1 MGTDQLRA
9 ESLNEFIQ
17 ENPVSRPE
25 ISRRSLFGAS
35 ALGVASAA
43 AAALADPGQAA
54 AQAAGVKKAD
64 LPDLTIKEVKVYVA
78 NLGNVRRLNSSE
90 TGEIVSIVTNSG
102 VEGNMTIG
110 NRGNPPGFLEYAKG
124 RVLGKSALD
133 VASIT
138 PVPNTKRFSAY
149 GALSTGRGG
158 FGGPPPGGAG
168 RAGGGRGG
176 AAGAAGAA
184 GGPPSGIATPAATAP
199 AGGRGGRGGGG
210 GGMGGGGDVYQHDAI
225 IDVCLWD
232 ILGKAVNRPIYKLL
246 GGTKTR
252 VMAYASSQHLPYV
265 EDFAPDVLKARAAGI
280 RGYKI
285 HPGGGQS
292 ANAQPRASYI
302 GHMEEIRQVR
312 KAVGDDY
319 PLMFDPVQ
327 GYNVYSALKVGR
339 LLEDEG
345 YIAFEDPI
353 PTTDIEGLIVL
364 ARALD
369 VPLNIGEF
377 IMNMNGFADYI
388 KRDALDIVRF
398 IADNIGGITGGV
410 RVCQLAAAFGM
421 ECQPHN
427 WGNVMDLAVHFQLEL
442 AADNNY
448 WFEMPW
454 PMEYA
459 DRVYHKDKFRVDQ
472 DGYIHAPTE
481 PGLGYPIDR
490 DALDKIMVRVDK

>member
-1 MGTDQLRA
+1 M
-9 ESLNEFIQ
+9 
-17 ENPVSRPE
+17 SRPE
-25 ISRRSLFGAS
+25 LSRRSLFGAS
-35 ALGVASAA
+35 AFGAASAV
-43 AAALADPGQAA
+43 AALADPGQAA
-54 AQAAGVKKAD
+54 AQAVGVKKAD
-64 LPDLTIKEVKVYVA
+64 LPDLTVKEVKVYVA
-78 NLGNVRRLNSSE
+78 NIGNVRRLNSSE

-102 VEGNMTIG
+102 IEGNMTIG

-133 VASIT
+133 VTSIT
-138 PVPNTKRFSAY
+138 PVPNTRRFSAY
-149 GALSTGRGG
+149 GSLDSGRV
-158 FGGPPPGGAG
+158 
-168 RAGGGRGG
+168 GGGRG
-176 AAGAAGAA
+176 AAGAV
-184 GGPPSGIATPAATAP
+184 PGIATPAATAP
-199 AGGRGGRGGGG
+199 AGGRGGSGG
-210 GGMGGGGDVYQHDAI
+210 VYQHDAI

-232 ILGKAVNRPIYKLL
+232 ILGKAVNRPIYQLL

-252 VMAYASSQHLPYV
+252 VMAYASSQHLPFV
-265 EDFAPDVLKARAAGI
+265 EDFGPDVLKAQAAGI

-292 ANAQPRASYI
+292 ANARARASYV

-312 KAVGDDY
+312 KAAGDDY

-327 GYNVYSALKVGR
+327 GYNVYSALRVGR
-339 LLEDEG
+339 LLEDQG

-364 ARALD
+364 ARSLD
-369 VPLNIGEF
+369 VPINIGEF
-377 IMNMNGFADYI
+377 IMDINGFADYI

-398 IADNIGGITGGV
+398 IADNIGGITGGL

-421 ECQPHN
+421 EVQPHN

-442 AADNNY
+442 AAKNSN

-454 PMEYA
+454 PMEYS
-459 DRVYHKDKFRVDQ
+459 DRVYHKDKFRIDQ
-472 DGYIHAPTE
+472 DGYVHAPTE

-490 DALDKIMVRVDK
+490 DALDKIMIRVDK

>member
-1 MGTDQLRA
+1 MSKRELT
-9 ESLNEFIQ
+9 
-17 ENPVSRPE
+17 
-25 ISRRSLFGAS
+25 RRSLFGAS
-35 ALGVASAA
+35 AFAASAA

-54 AQAAGVKKAD
+54 AQAVGVKKAD
-64 LPDLTIKEVKVYVA
+64 LPDLTIKEVKIYVA

-90 TGEIVSIVTNSG
+90 TGEIISIVTNSG
-102 VEGNMTIG
+102 IEGNMTIG
-110 NRGNPPGFLEYAKG
+110 NRGNPPGFLEYAKR

-133 VASIT
+133 VTTIT

-149 GALSTGRGG
+149 GALESGRGG
-158 FGGPPPGGAG
+158 FAAPPPG
-168 RAGGGRGG
+168 GGGRGG
-176 AAGAAGAA
+176 QGGGRGAA
-184 GGPPSGIATPAATAP
+184 GGVSGMATPAATAP
-199 AGGRGGRGGGG
+199 VGGSAGGGG
-210 GGMGGGGDVYQHDAI
+210 GEAMGRGSADVYQHDAE

-265 EDFAPDVLKARAAGI
+265 EDFGPDVLKAKAAGI

-292 ANAQPRASYI
+292 ANAKPRASYV

-312 KAVGDDY
+312 KAAGDDY

-339 LLEDEG
+339 LLEDQG
-345 YIAFEDPI
+345 YIAFEDPL

-364 ARALD
+364 AKALD

-377 IMNMNGFADYI
+377 IMNINGFADYI

-398 IADNIGGITGGV
+398 IADNIGGITGGL

-421 ECQPHN
+421 EVQPHN

-442 AADNNY
+442 ASNNSN

-454 PMEYA
+454 PMEYS
-459 DRVYHKDKFRVDQ
+459 DRAYHKDKFRIDQ
-472 DGYIHAPTE
+472 EGYVVAPTE
-481 PGLGYPIDR
+481 PGLGYPLDR
-490 DALDKIMVRVDK
+490 DALDKMMVRIDR

>member
-1 MGTDQLRA
+1 M
-9 ESLNEFIQ
+9 
-17 ENPVSRPE
+17 SRPE
-25 ISRRSLFGAS
+25 LSRRSLFGAS

-54 AQAAGVKKAD
+54 AQAVGVKKAD

-102 VEGNMTIG
+102 IEGNMTIG
-110 NRGNPPGFLEYAKG
+110 NRGNPPGFLEYAKA

-176 AAGAAGAA
+176 AAGAA
-184 GGPPSGIATPAATAP
+184 PGIATPAATVP

-210 GGMGGGGDVYQHDAI
+210 GGMGGGGGVYQHDAI

-232 ILGKAVNRPIYKLL
+232 ILGKAVDRPIYKLL
-246 GGTKTR
+246 GGTKSR

-339 LLEDEG
+339 LLEDQG

-459 DRVYHKDKFRVDQ
+459 DRAYHKDKFRVDQ
-472 DGYIHAPTE
+472 EGYIHAPTE

-490 DALDKIMVRVDK
+490 DALDKMMIRVDK

>member
-1 MGTDQLRA
+1 
-9 ESLNEFIQ
+9 
-17 ENPVSRPE
+17 VSRPE
-25 ISRRSLFGAS
+25 LSRRSLFGAS

-54 AQAAGVKKAD
+54 AQAVGVKKAD

-102 VEGNMTIG
+102 IEGNMTIG
-110 NRGNPPGFLEYAKG
+110 NRGNPPGFLEYAKA

-176 AAGAAGAA
+176 AAGAA
-184 GGPPSGIATPAATAP
+184 PGIATPAATVP

-210 GGMGGGGDVYQHDAI
+210 GGMGGGGGVYQHDAI

-232 ILGKAVNRPIYKLL
+232 ILGKAVDRPIYKLL

-327 GYNVYSALKVGR
+327 GYNVYSALRVGR
-339 LLEDEG
+339 LLEDQG

-459 DRVYHKDKFRVDQ
+459 DRAYHKDKFRVDQ
-472 DGYIHAPTE
+472 EGYIHAPTE

-490 DALDKIMVRVDK
+490 DALDKMMIRVDK

>member
-1 MGTDQLRA
+1 M
-9 ESLNEFIQ
+9 
-17 ENPVSRPE
+17 SRPE

-54 AQAAGVKKAD
+54 AQAVGVKKAD

-102 VEGNMTIG
+102 IEGNMTIG
-110 NRGNPPGFLEYAKG
+110 NRGNPPGFLEYAKA

-138 PVPNTKRFSAY
+138 PVPNTMRFSAY

-158 FGGPPPGGAG
+158 FGGPPPGGGG
-168 RAGGGRGG
+168 RGGGGRGG
-176 AAGAAGAA
+176 AAGAARGAGA
-184 GGPPSGIATPAATAP
+184 PSGMATPAATAP
-199 AGGRGGRGGGG
+199 LGGRAGGGGG
-210 GGMGGGGDVYQHDAI
+210 GGMGRGPADVYQHDAI

-232 ILGKAVNRPIYKLL
+232 ILGKAGEPAHLQAPGRHQDARDGLRQLAAPALCRGFRPRRSEGES
-246 GGTKTR
+246 GG
-252 VMAYASSQHLPYV
+252 YP
-265 EDFAPDVLKARAAGI
+265 
-280 RGYKI
+280 GYKI

-459 DRVYHKDKFRVDQ
+459 DRAYHKDKFRVDQ

-490 DALDKIMVRVDK
+490 DALDKMMIRIDR

>member
-1 MGTDQLRA
+1 MANLA
-9 ESLNEFIQ
+9 L
-17 ENPVSRPE
+17 
-25 ISRRSLFGAS
+25 SRRNLFGAS
-35 ALGVASAA
+35 ALGTAA
-43 AAALADPGQAA
+43 LAALADPGQAA
-54 AQAAGVKKAD
+54 AQAVGVKKSD

-78 NLGNVRRLNSSE
+78 NLGNVRRLNGTE
-90 TGEIVSIVTNSG
+90 TGEIVSLVTNSG
-102 VEGNMTIG
+102 IEGNMTIG
-110 NRGNPPGFLEYAKG
+110 NRGNPPGFLAYAKG

-133 VASIT
+133 VTSIT
-138 PVPNTKRFSAY
+138 RVPDTMRFSAY
-149 GALSTGRGG
+149 GSLDTGRG
-158 FGGPPPGGAG
+158 FGGGA
-168 RAGGGRGG
+168 RP
-176 AAGAAGAA
+176 AGA
-184 GGPPSGIATPAATAP
+184 PPLNTPAATLP
-199 AGGRGGRGGGG
+199 AGSRPSGITGQVGGGG
-210 GGMGGGGDVYQHDAI
+210 TDFMHDSI

-232 ILGKAVNRPIYKLL
+232 ILGKSVNRPIYQLL

-252 VMAYASSQHLPYV
+252 VMAYASSQHLPTV
-265 EDFAPDVLKARAAGI
+265 EEFAPDALKAKEAGI

-292 ANAQPRASYI
+292 KNAPPRASYV
-302 GHMEEIRQVR
+302 GHMEEIRTVR

-339 LLEDEG
+339 LLEDLG

-353 PTTDIEGLIVL
+353 PTADIEGLIVL

-377 IMNMNGFADYI
+377 IMNINGFADYI

-398 IADNIGGITGGV
+398 IADNIGGITGGL
-410 RVCQLAAAFGM
+410 RVCQLADAFNM
-421 ECQPHN
+421 EVQPHN

-442 AADNNY
+442 ASNNSN

-454 PMEYA
+454 PPEYA
-459 DRVYHKDKFRVDQ
+459 DRVYHKDKFRIDKE
-472 DGYIHAPTE
+472 GYINAPTE

-490 DALDKIMVRVDK
+490 DALDKIMIRIDR

>member
-1 MGTDQLRA
+1 
-9 ESLNEFIQ
+9 
-17 ENPVSRPE
+17 VSKRE
-25 ISRRSLFGAS
+25 LSRRNLFGAS
-35 ALGVASAA
+35 AFAASAA

-54 AQAAGVKKAD
+54 AQAVGAKKAD

-78 NLGNVRRLNSSE
+78 NIGNVRRLNSSE

-102 VEGNMTIG
+102 IEGNMTIG
-110 NRGNPPGFLEYAKG
+110 NRGNPPGFLEYAKR

-133 VASIT
+133 VTSIT
-138 PVPNTKRFSAY
+138 RVPNTKRFSAY
-149 GALSTGRGG
+149 GALESGRGG
-158 FGGPPPGGAG
+158 FAGPPPGGGG
-168 RAGGGRGG
+168 RAGGGRGAEG
-176 AAGAAGAA
+176 AV
-184 GGPPSGIATPAATAP
+184 PAATAP
-199 AGGRGGRGGGG
+199 AGGRGG
-210 GGMGGGGDVYQHDAI
+210 MGGQTGVIQHDSI

-232 ILGKAVNRPIYKLL
+232 ILGKSVNRPMYQLL

-252 VMAYASSQHLPYV
+252 VMAYASSQHLPFV
-265 EDFAPDVLKARAAGI
+265 EDFAPDVLKAKAAGI
-280 RGYKI
+280 RAYKI

-292 ANAQPRASYI
+292 ANARPRASYV

-327 GYNVYSALKVGR
+327 GYNIYSALKVGR
-339 LLEDEG
+339 LLEDQG

-377 IMNMNGFADYI
+377 IMSINGFADYI

-398 IADNIGGITGGV
+398 IADNIGGITGGM

-442 AADNNY
+442 ASDNSN

-454 PMEYA
+454 PMEYS
-459 DRVYHKDKFRVDQ
+459 DRVYHKDKFRIDQ
-472 DGYIHAPTE
+472 DGYVHAPTE

-490 DALDKIMVRVDK
+490 DALDKIMVRVDR

>member
-1 MGTDQLRA
+1 M
-9 ESLNEFIQ
+9 
-17 ENPVSRPE
+17 SRPE
-25 ISRRSLFGAS
+25 LSRRSLFGAS

-54 AQAAGVKKAD
+54 AQAVGVKKAD

-102 VEGNMTIG
+102 IEGNMTIG
-110 NRGNPPGFLEYAKG
+110 NRGNPPGFLEYAKA

-176 AAGAAGAA
+176 AAGAA
-184 GGPPSGIATPAATAP
+184 PGIATPAATVP

-210 GGMGGGGDVYQHDAI
+210 GGMGGGGGVYQHDAI

-232 ILGKAVNRPIYKLL
+232 ILGKAVDRPIYKLL

-327 GYNVYSALKVGR
+327 GYNVYSALRVGR
-339 LLEDEG
+339 LLEDQG

-459 DRVYHKDKFRVDQ
+459 DRAYHKDKFRVDQ
-472 DGYIHAPTE
+472 EGYIHAPTE

-490 DALDKIMVRVDK
+490 DALDKMMIRVDK

>member
-1 MGTDQLRA
+1 
-9 ESLNEFIQ
+9 
-17 ENPVSRPE
+17 VSRPE
-25 ISRRSLFGAS
+25 LSRRSLFGAS

-54 AQAAGVKKAD
+54 AQAVGVKKAD

-90 TGEIVSIVTNSG
+90 TGEIISLVTNSG
-102 VEGNMTIG
+102 IEGNMSIG
-110 NRGNPPGFLEYAKG
+110 NRGNPPGFLEYAKA

-133 VASIT
+133 VTSIT

-149 GALSTGRGG
+149 GALESGRGG
-158 FGGPPPGGAG
+158 FAGPPPGGGG

-176 AAGAAGAA
+176 AGAISA
-184 GGPPSGIATPAATAP
+184 IATPAATTP
-199 AGGRGGRGGGG
+199 AGGRAGGGG
-210 GGMGGGGDVYQHDAI
+210 GGMGAPTGVYQHDAE

-232 ILGKAVNRPIYKLL
+232 ILGKAVNRPIYQLL

-252 VMAYASSQHLPYV
+252 VMAYASSQHLPFV
-265 EDFAPDVLKARAAGI
+265 EDFAPDVLKAKAAGI

-292 ANAQPRASYI
+292 ANARPRASYV

-339 LLEDEG
+339 LLEDLG

-353 PTTDIEGLIVL
+353 PTTDMEGLIVL

-377 IMNMNGFADYI
+377 IMSINGFADYI

-398 IADNIGGITGGV
+398 IADNIGGITGGL

-421 ECQPHN
+421 EVQPHN

-442 AADNNY
+442 ASNNSN

-454 PMEYA
+454 PMEYS
-459 DRVYHKDKFRVDQ
+459 DRAYHKDKFRIDQ
-472 DGYIHAPTE
+472 EGYVIAPTE
-481 PGLGYPIDR
+481 PGLGYPLDH
-490 DALDKIMVRVDK
+490 DALDKMMVRIDR

>member
-1 MGTDQLRA
+1 
-9 ESLNEFIQ
+9 
-17 ENPVSRPE
+17 VSRPE

-54 AQAAGVKKAD
+54 AQAVGVKKAD

-90 TGEIVSIVTNSG
+90 TGEIISIVTNSG
-102 VEGNMTIG
+102 IEGNMSIG
-110 NRGNPPGFLEYAKG
+110 NRGNPPGFLEYAKA

-133 VASIT
+133 VCSLT
-138 PVPNTKRFSAY
+138 PVPNTRRFSAY
-149 GALSTGRGG
+149 GSLDSGRGG
-158 FGGPPPGGAG
+158 FGGGAGGGGG
-168 RAGGGRGG
+168 RAGGGRG

-184 GGPPSGIATPAATAP
+184 AAPPSGIATPAATASG
-199 AGGRGGRGGGG
+199 GGRGGRAGGGG
-210 GGMGGGGDVYQHDAI
+210 GGMGGGGAVYQHDAE

-265 EDFAPDVLKARAAGI
+265 EDFGPDVLKAKAAGI

-292 ANAQPRASYI
+292 ANARPRASYV
-302 GHMEEIRQVR
+302 GHIEEIRQVR
-312 KAVGDDY
+312 KAAGDDY

-327 GYNVYSALKVGR
+327 GYNVYSALRVGR
-339 LLEDEG
+339 VLEDQG

-353 PTTDIEGLIVL
+353 PTTDMEGLITLV
-364 ARALD
+364 RSLD
-369 VPLNIGEF
+369 VPINIGEF
-377 IMNMNGFADYI
+377 LMDINGFADYI

-398 IADNIGGITGGV
+398 IADNIGGITGGI
-410 RVCQLAAAFGM
+410 RICQLAEAFGM
-421 ECQPHN
+421 EVQPHN

-442 AADNNY
+442 AAKNSN

-454 PMEYA
+454 PMEYS
-459 DRVYHKDKFRVDQ
+459 DRAYHKDKFRIDEN
-472 DGYIHAPTE
+472 GYVNAPTE
-481 PGLGYPIDR
+481 PGLGYPIDH
-490 DALDKIMVRVDK
+490 DALDKMMIRVEK

>member
-1 MGTDQLRA
+1 M
-9 ESLNEFIQ
+9 
-17 ENPVSRPE
+17 SRPE
-25 ISRRSLFGAS
+25 LSRRSLFGAS

-54 AQAAGVKKAD
+54 AQAVGVKKAD

-102 VEGNMTIG
+102 IEGNMTIG
-110 NRGNPPGFLEYAKG
+110 NRGNPPGFLEYAKA
-124 RVLGKSALD
+124 RVLGKSAVD

-176 AAGAAGAA
+176 AAGAARGAGA
-184 GGPPSGIATPAATAP
+184 PSGMATPAATAP
-199 AGGRGGRGGGG
+199 VGGRAGGGG
-210 GGMGGGGDVYQHDAI
+210 GDGMGRGPADVYQHDAI

-232 ILGKAVNRPIYKLL
+232 ILGKAVDRPIYKLL

-398 IADNIGGITGGV
+398 IADNVGGITGGA

-459 DRVYHKDKFRVDQ
+459 DRAYHKDKFRVDQ

-490 DALDKIMVRVDK
+490 DALDKMMIRVDK

>member
-1 MGTDQLRA
+1 M
-9 ESLNEFIQ
+9 
-17 ENPVSRPE
+17 SRPE

-54 AQAAGVKKAD
+54 AQAVGVKKAD

-102 VEGNMTIG
+102 IEGNMTIG
-110 NRGNPPGFLEYAKG
+110 NRGNPPGFLEYAKA

-133 VASIT
+133 VTTIT

-149 GALSTGRGG
+149 GSLDSGRGG
-158 FGGPPPGGAG
+158 FAGPPAGGGG
-168 RAGGGRGG
+168 RAGGGRG
-176 AAGAAGAA
+176 AAGAAA
-184 GGPPSGIATPAATAP
+184 PPSGIATPAATAP
-199 AGGRGGRGGGG
+199 VGGRAGGGGG
-210 GGMGGGGDVYQHDAI
+210 GGMGRGPADVYQHDAI

-232 ILGKAVNRPIYKLL
+232 ILGKTVNRPIYKLL

-265 EDFAPDVLKARAAGI
+265 EDFAPDVLKAKAAGI

-292 ANAQPRASYI
+292 ANARPRASYV
-302 GHMEEIRQVR
+302 GHIEEIRQVR

-339 LLEDEG
+339 VLEDQG

-353 PTTDIEGLIVL
+353 PTTDIEGLIEL

-369 VPLNIGEF
+369 IPLNIGEF
-377 IMNMNGFADYI
+377 LMNMNGFADYI

-410 RVCQLAAAFGM
+410 RVCQLAADFGM

-472 DGYIHAPTE
+472 DGFINAPTE

-490 DALDKIMVRVDK
+490 DALDKIMVRIDR

>member
-1 MGTDQLRA
+1 
-9 ESLNEFIQ
+9 
-17 ENPVSRPE
+17 VSKRE
-25 ISRRSLFGAS
+25 LSRRNLFGAS
-35 ALGVASAA
+35 ALAASAA

-54 AQAAGVKKAD
+54 AQAVGVKKAD
-64 LPDLTIKEVKVYVA
+64 LPDLGIKEVKVYVA
-78 NLGNVRRLNSSE
+78 NIGNVRRLNSSE

-102 VEGNMTIG
+102 IEGNMTIG
-110 NRGNPPGFLEYAKG
+110 NRGNPPGFLEYAKR
-124 RVLGKSALD
+124 RVLGKNALD
-133 VASIT
+133 VTSIT
-138 PVPNTKRFSAY
+138 RVPNTKRFSAY
-149 GALSTGRGG
+149 GALESGRGG
-158 FGGPPPGGAG
+158 FGGQGGAG
-168 RAGGGRGG
+168 Q
-176 AAGAAGAA
+176 
-184 GGPPSGIATPAATAP
+184 
-199 AGGRGGRGGGG
+199 
-210 GGMGGGGDVYQHDAI
+210 VYQHDSI

-232 ILGKAVNRPIYKLL
+232 ILGKVVNRPIYQLL

-265 EDFAPDVLKARAAGI
+265 EDFAPDVLKAKAAGI

-292 ANAQPRASYI
+292 ANARSRASYV

-327 GYNVYSALKVGR
+327 GYNVFSALKVGR
-339 LLEDEG
+339 LLEDQG

-377 IMNMNGFADYI
+377 IMNMNGFGDYI

-398 IADNIGGITGGV
+398 IADNIGGITGGM

-427 WGNVMDLAVHFQLEL
+427 WGNPMDLAVHFQLEL

-454 PMEYA
+454 PMEYV
-459 DRVYHKDKFRVDQ
+459 DRVYHKDKFRVDK
-472 DGYIHAPTE
+472 DGYVNAPTE

-490 DALDKIMVRVDK
+490 DALDKIMVRIDR

>member
-1 MGTDQLRA
+1 V
-9 ESLNEFIQ
+9 SKQ
-17 ENPVSRPE
+17 EL
-25 ISRRSLFGAS
+25 SRRSLFGAS
-35 ALGVASAA
+35 AFAASAA

-54 AQAAGVKKAD
+54 AQAVGVKKAD

-78 NLGNVRRLNSSE
+78 NIGNVRRLNSSE
-90 TGEIVSIVTNSG
+90 TGEIISIVTNSG
-102 VEGNMTIG
+102 IEGNMTIG
-110 NRGNPPGFLEYAKG
+110 NRGNPPGFLEYAKR

-133 VASIT
+133 VTSIT

-149 GALSTGRGG
+149 GALESGRGG
-158 FGGPPPGGAG
+158 FAGPPPGGVL
-168 RAGGGRGG
+168 RAGSGRGV
-176 AAGAAGAA
+176 ASTVPA
-184 GGPPSGIATPAATAP
+184 IAMPAATAP
-199 AGGRGGRGGGG
+199 AGGSAGGGGG
-210 GGMGGGGDVYQHDAI
+210 GGMGGPANVYQHDAE

-232 ILGKAVNRPIYKLL
+232 ILGKAVDRPIYQLL

-265 EDFAPDVLKARAAGI
+265 EDFAPDVLKAQAAGI
-280 RGYKI
+280 RAYKI

-292 ANAQPRASYI
+292 ANAKPRASYV

-327 GYNVYSALKVGR
+327 GYNVFSALRVGR
-339 LLEDEG
+339 LLEDQG

-353 PTTDIEGLIVL
+353 PTTDIEGLIEL

-377 IMNMNGFADYI
+377 IMSINGFADYI

-398 IADNIGGITGGV
+398 IADNIGGITGGL

-442 AADNNY
+442 ASNNSN

-459 DRVYHKDKFRVDQ
+459 DRVYHKDKFRVDE

-481 PGLGYPIDR
+481 PGLGYPLDR
-490 DALDKIMVRVDK
+490 DALDKIMVRIDR

>member
-1 MGTDQLRA
+1 MMAKREL
-9 ESLNEFIQ
+9 
-17 ENPVSRPE
+17 
-25 ISRRSLFGAS
+25 SRRSLFAAS
-35 ALGVASAA
+35 AT
-43 AAALADPGQAA
+43 AALADPGQAA
-54 AQAAGVKKAD
+54 AQAVGVKKAD

-78 NLGNVRRLNSSE
+78 ELGNVRHLNNTE

-102 VEGNMTIG
+102 IEGNMSIG
-110 NRGNPPGFLEYAKG
+110 NRASPSGEPRFLEYAKG
-124 RVLGKSALD
+124 RLLGKSALD
-133 VASIT
+133 VTSIT
-138 PVPNTKRFSAY
+138 PVPNTSRFSAY
-149 GALSTGRGG
+149 GALTAGRGG
-158 FGGPPPGGAG
+158 SPPGGVF
-168 RAGGGRGG
+168 RVGGGRGP
-176 AAGAAGAA
+176 AVTV
-184 GGPPSGIATPAATAP
+184 PSGAVPAATAP
-199 AGGRGGRGGGG
+199 LPGGGRGS
-210 GGMGGGGDVYQHDAI
+210 MGGGYGGPGVGLTYLHDSI

-232 ILGKAVNRPIYKLL
+232 ILGKAVNRPIYQLL

-265 EDFAPDVLKARAAGI
+265 EDYAPDVLRAKAAGI

-292 ANAQPRASYI
+292 ANAKPRASYV

-327 GYNVYSALKVGR
+327 GYNVFSALRVGR
-339 LLEDEG
+339 LLEDQG

-353 PTTDIEGLIVL
+353 PTTDIEGLIEL

-377 IMNMNGFADYI
+377 IMSINGFADYI

-398 IADNIGGITGGV
+398 IADNIGGITGGL

-442 AADNNY
+442 ASNNSN

-459 DRVYHKDKFRVDQ
+459 DRVYHKDKFRIDQ

-481 PGLGYPIDR
+481 PGLGYPLDR
-490 DALDKIMVRVDK
+490 DALDKIMVRIDR

>member
-1 MGTDQLRA
+1 M
-9 ESLNEFIQ
+9 
-17 ENPVSRPE
+17 SRPE
-25 ISRRSLFGAS
+25 LSRRSLFGAS

-54 AQAAGVKKAD
+54 AQAVGVKKAD

-102 VEGNMTIG
+102 IEGNMTIG
-110 NRGNPPGFLEYAKG
+110 NRGNPPGFLEYAKA

-176 AAGAAGAA
+176 AAGAA
-184 GGPPSGIATPAATAP
+184 PGIATPAATVP

-210 GGMGGGGDVYQHDAI
+210 GGMGGGGGVYQHDAI

-232 ILGKAVNRPIYKLL
+232 ILGKAVDRPIYKLL

-339 LLEDEG
+339 LLEDQG

-353 PTTDIEGLIVL
+353 PTTDIEGLIQL

-398 IADNIGGITGGV
+398 IADNIGGITGGM
-410 RVCQLAAAFGM
+410 RVCQLAEAFGM

-442 AADNNY
+442 AANNNY

-454 PMEYA
+454 PLEYI
-459 DRVYHKDKFRVDQ
+459 DRVYHKDKFRVDK
-472 DGYIHAPTE
+472 DGYVNAPTE
-481 PGLGYPIDR
+481 PGLGYPVDR
-490 DALDKIMVRVDK
+490 DALDKIMVRIDR

>member
-1 MGTDQLRA
+1 MSRA
-9 ESLNEFIQ
+9 EL
-17 ENPVSRPE
+17 
-25 ISRRSLFGAS
+25 SRRGLFGAS
-35 ALGVASAA
+35 VLGVASAA

-54 AQAAGVKKAD
+54 AQAVGVKKAD
-64 LPDLTIKEVKVYVA
+64 LPDLSVKEVKVYVA
-78 NLGNVRRLNSSE
+78 NLSNVRRLNSSE

-102 VEGNMTIG
+102 IEGNMTIG
-110 NRGNPPGFLEYAKG
+110 NRGNPPGFLEYAKS

-133 VASIT
+133 VTSIT

-149 GALSTGRGG
+149 GSLDSGRGG

-168 RAGGGRGG
+168 RAGGGRG
-176 AAGAAGAA
+176 AAGAV
-184 GGPPSGIATPAATAP
+184 PGIATPAATAP

-210 GGMGGGGDVYQHDAI
+210 FGGGGVYQHDAI
-225 IDVCLWD
+225 IDICLWD
-232 ILGKAVNRPIYKLL
+232 ILGKAVNRPIYQLL

-252 VMAYASSQHLPYV
+252 VMAYASSQHLPFV
-265 EDFAPDVLKARAAGI
+265 EDFGPDVLKAQAAGI

-292 ANAQPRASYI
+292 ANARPRASYV

-312 KAVGDDY
+312 KAAGDDY

-327 GYNVYSALKVGR
+327 GYNVFSALKVGR
-339 LLEDEG
+339 LLEDQG

-364 ARALD
+364 ARSLD
-369 VPLNIGEF
+369 VPINVGEF
-377 IMNMNGFADYI
+377 IMDINGFADYI

-398 IADNIGGITGGV
+398 IADNIGGITGGI
-410 RVCQLAAAFGM
+410 RVCQLAEAFGM

-442 AADNNY
+442 AAKNSN

-454 PMEYA
+454 PMEYS
-459 DRVYHKDKFRVDQ
+459 DRAYHKDKFRIDK
-472 DGYIHAPTE
+472 DGYVLAPTE
-481 PGLGYPIDR
+481 PGLGYPIDH
-490 DALDKIMVRVDK
+490 DALDKMMIRVDR

>member
-1 MGTDQLRA
+1 
-9 ESLNEFIQ
+9 
-17 ENPVSRPE
+17 VSTRE
-25 ISRRSLFGAS
+25 LSRRSLFGAS

-54 AQAAGVKKAD
+54 AQAVGVKKAD

-78 NLGNVRRLNSSE
+78 NIGNVRRLNSSE

-102 VEGNMTIG
+102 IEGNMTIG
-110 NRGNPPGFLEYAKG
+110 NRGNPPGFLEYAKR

-133 VASIT
+133 VTSIT

-149 GALSTGRGG
+149 GALDSGRGG
-158 FGGPPPGGAG
+158 FAGPPPGGAG
-168 RAGGGRGG
+168 RAGGGRG
-176 AAGAAGAA
+176 AVSA
-184 GGPPSGIATPAATAP
+184 IATPAATAP
-199 AGGRGGRGGGG
+199 LGGRAGGGG
-210 GGMGGGGDVYQHDAI
+210 GEGMGRGAADVYQHDAI

-232 ILGKAVNRPIYKLL
+232 ILGKTVNRPIYQLL
-246 GGTKTR
+246 GGAKTR

-265 EDFAPDVLKARAAGI
+265 EDFAPDVLKAKAAGI

-292 ANAQPRASYI
+292 ANARPRASYV

-327 GYNVYSALKVGR
+327 GYNVFSALKVGR
-339 LLEDEG
+339 LLEDLG

-353 PTTDIEGLIVL
+353 PTTDIEGLIEL

-377 IMNMNGFADYI
+377 IMNLNGFADYI

-398 IADNIGGITGGV
+398 IADNIGGITGGI
-410 RVCQLAAAFGM
+410 RVCQLAADFGM

-442 AADNNY
+442 ASNNNY
-448 WFEMPW
+448 WFEIPW

-472 DGYIHAPTE
+472 DGYINAPKE

-490 DALDKIMVRVDK
+490 DALDKIMVRIDT

>member
-1 MGTDQLRA
+1 
-9 ESLNEFIQ
+9 LNEFIQ

-25 ISRRSLFGAS
+25 LSRRSLFGAS

-54 AQAAGVKKAD
+54 AQAVGVKKAD

-102 VEGNMTIG
+102 IEGNMTIG
-110 NRGNPPGFLEYAKG
+110 NRGNPPGFLEYAKA

-176 AAGAAGAA
+176 AAGAA
-184 GGPPSGIATPAATAP
+184 PGIATPAATVP

-210 GGMGGGGDVYQHDAI
+210 GGMGGGGGVYQHDAI

-232 ILGKAVNRPIYKLL
+232 ILGKAVDRPIYKLL

-327 GYNVYSALKVGR
+327 GYNVYSALRVGR
-339 LLEDEG
+339 LLEDQG

-459 DRVYHKDKFRVDQ
+459 DRAYHKDKFRVDQ
-472 DGYIHAPTE
+472 EGYIHAPTE

-490 DALDKIMVRVDK
+490 DALDKMMIRVDK

>member
-1 MGTDQLRA
+1 V
-9 ESLNEFIQ
+9 SKQ
-17 ENPVSRPE
+17 EL
-25 ISRRSLFGAS
+25 SRRSLFSAS
-35 ALGVASAA
+35 ALAAASAA
-43 AAALADPGQAA
+43 AAALADPGKAA
-54 AQAAGVKKAD
+54 AQAVGVKKAD

-78 NLGNVRRLNSSE
+78 NIGNVRRLNSSE
-90 TGEIVSIVTNSG
+90 TGEIISIVTNSG
-102 VEGNMTIG
+102 IEGNMTIG
-110 NRGNPPGFLEYAKG
+110 NRGNPPGFLEYAKR

-133 VASIT
+133 VTSIT

-149 GALSTGRGG
+149 GALESGRGG
-158 FGGPPPGGAG
+158 SAGPPAGGG
-168 RAGGGRGG
+168 RAGGGRG
-176 AAGAAGAA
+176 AV
-184 GGPPSGIATPAATAP
+184 PPIATPAATAP
-199 AGGRGGRGGGG
+199 VGGGAGGGG
-210 GGMGGGGDVYQHDAI
+210 GTGMGRGPADVYQHDAE

-232 ILGKAVNRPIYKLL
+232 ILGKAVNRPIYQLL

-265 EDFAPDVLKARAAGI
+265 EDFAPDVLKAKAAGI
-280 RGYKI
+280 RAYKI

-292 ANAQPRASYI
+292 ANAKPRASYV

-339 LLEDEG
+339 LLEDLG

-353 PTTDIEGLIVL
+353 PTSDIEGLIVL

-377 IMNMNGFADYI
+377 IMSIDGFADYI

-442 AADNNY
+442 ASNNSN

-459 DRVYHKDKFRVDQ
+459 DRVYHKDKFRIDQ
-472 DGYIHAPTE
+472 DGYVNAPTE
-481 PGLGYPIDR
+481 PGLGYPLDR
-490 DALDKIMVRVDK
+490 DALDKIMVRIDR